1 MAAGDPID
9 YTSYYASIATALGTI
24 ATNSTDIKTS
34 LATIA
39 TQTTTLAAQTTI
51 LATKLGEIESH
62 QKKLKELG
70 EGAGIHVVSPY
81 EWISVYSIYKSL
93 LAQGITDFASL
104 KAQVG
109 TLPKEF

>member
-9 YTSYYASIATALGTI
+9 YSEYYSSIATALGTI
-24 ATNSTDIKTS
+24 ASNSTEIKNS

-39 TQTTTLAAQTTI
+39 TQTTTLATQTTT

-70 EGAGIHVVSPY
+70 EGKGIHVVSPY

-93 LAQGITDFASL
+93 VAQGITDFASL

-109 TLPKEF
+109 SLPTEF

>member
-9 YTSYYASIATALGTI
+9 YSEYYSSIATALGTI
-24 ATNSTDIKTS
+24 ASNSTDIKTS
-34 LATIA
+34 LA
-39 TQTTTLAAQTTI
+39 TLAAQTTI

-70 EGAGIHVVSPY
+70 EGKGIHVVSPY

-93 LAQGITDFASL
+93 VAQGITDFASL

-109 TLPKEF
+109 TLPTEF

>member
-1 MAAGDPID
+1 MAAHDTPID
-9 YTSYYASIATALGTI
+9 YSSYYASIATALGTI
-24 ATNSTDIKTS
+24 ASNSTDIKTS

-39 TQTTTLAAQTTI
+39 TQTTTLA
-51 LATKLGEIESH
+51 TKLGEIETH

-70 EGAGIHVVSPY
+70 EGQGIHVISPY

-93 LAQGITDFASL
+93 IAQGITDFASL